1 MAVTTDYSFNL
12 PTVGGNLNTWGAL
25 LNDNFT
31 ALDSLL
37 SGDTTLTGLDVTGSV
52 IEDTTV
58 GAVTP
63 STGSFTV
70 LTATSLSVAGAIISA
85 AGTVSISVQDTDGAS
100 GADIAQFR
108 VDTPYAYLQG
118 TGNGKLRF
126 AGHGNT
132 DLTEFEARVAGAWQ
146 AMLYDNYASDVTF
159 GGDVAATTFTG
170 SGAALTGVNKMVAA
184 SEAEALAGTSNTVA
198 MTPLRT
204 EQAITAS
211 YLGHFIV
218 QETQA
223 SGTDGGTF
231 TSGAWRTRDLNTVQ
245 HNSIS
250 GASLASKRVTL
261 PAGTYRVRGGAFAF
275 RVNSNAARLY
285 SITASATL
293 LIGSSNYAYSSD
305 NGYVESA
312 VVGIFTLGA
321 TTVIELQH
329 DCETTFSD
337 RGFGDSGDTGE
348 RELYAHLEIERL
360 A

>member
-1 MAVTTDYSFNL
+1 MARNGAGAYVLPAGSIVVDGDDATAAQHNTPLLDLQTDANTVRPIVAGGTGGNSASAARTALGLGTIATQGAGAVAVT
-12 PTVGGNLNTWGAL
+12 GGTIEATAIGGTTAAAGA
-25 LNDNFT
+25 F
-31 ALDSLL
+31 
-37 SGDTTLTGLDVTGSV
+37 
-52 IEDTTV
+52 TTV
-58 GAVTP
+58 AASGVI
-63 STGSFTV
+63 
-70 LTATSLSVAGAIISA
+70 TSAGAA
-85 AGTVSISVQDTDGAS
+85 AALVVQDTDA
-100 GADIAQFR
+100 ADGDDKAQLR
-108 VDTPYAYLQG
+108 VDATVAYVQG
-118 TGNGKLRF
+118 TANGKLRLS
-126 AGHGNT
+126 GLGSTNLT
-132 DLTEFEARVAGAWQ
+132 DFSARIGGAWKDL
-146 AMLYDNYASDVTF
+146 LYDGYAGDFSLGGAVTADSF
-159 GGDVAATTFTG
+159 IGDG
-170 SGAALTGVNKMVAA
+170 SALTGIA
-184 SEAEALAGTSNTVA
+184 STF
-198 MTPLRT
+198 
-204 EQAITAS
+204 
-211 YLGHFIV
+211 FIV

-245 HNSIS
+245 HNSVS

-348 RELYAHLEIERL
+348 RELYAHLEIEKL
-360 A
+360 S